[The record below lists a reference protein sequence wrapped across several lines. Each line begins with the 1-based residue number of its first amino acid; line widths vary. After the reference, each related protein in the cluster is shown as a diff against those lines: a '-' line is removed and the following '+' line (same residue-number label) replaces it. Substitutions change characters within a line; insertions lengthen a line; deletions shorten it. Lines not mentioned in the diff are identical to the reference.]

1 MNHNV
6 LQIQLRQMDVGGA
19 NARHYFWVLAKMLP
33 NNKFRVL
40 QELHG
45 FPADWKTGR
54 RKSISLG
61 GDQLKAFRYKKP
73 EFYNQ
78 SRKLPYEI
86 AKTGIDEEILPIWNM
101 ALGGGDLVNRR
112 KFSYSPF
119 KENSNALAALG
130 GLMMDL
136 KVQRIGDPRNNPVHA
151 TVPGLSTK
159 LFPGFETLKQHSG
172 ILKPLGGVG
181 FMDED
186 GNEPDSF
193 SDPFREDIPF

>member
-6 LQIQLRQMDVGGA
+6 LQIQLRQMDVGGV

-61 GDQLKAFRYKKP
+61 GDQLKAYKFNTPK
-73 EFYNQ
+73 FYNQ

-86 AKTGIDEEILPIWNM
+86 AKSGIDEEILPIWNM

-112 KFSYSPF
+112 KFTYSPLD
-119 KENSNALAALG
+119 KNSNALAALG

-181 FMDED
+181 FIDED
-186 GNEPDSF
+186 EPDPAPF
-193 SDPFREDIPF
+193 PDPFREEIPF